1 MIRRLMFWL
10 AGALAV
16 MLVAP
21 ILAPPLLAAPYKER
35 IGDHVV
41 RSGVP
46 ITPQVRAAVLEADR
60 RVAASPSARYRASD
74 QLIFLTGGGW
84 RWMWLA
90 GNVQGAM
97 GFTRAVNDV
106 VVLNR
111 TEGDKVLGG
120 PGVGERE
127 LAGVIAHEMT
137 HGSLRAHFG
146 VTVDFAHPAELRE
159 GYCDWVAQESSLTD
173 ARALELLRGGGS
185 HPALIYWSGRKK
197 VAAAM
202 ARPGMTVDRLFA
214 EWDSNPS

>member
-1 MIRRLMFWL
+1 MIKRLLSWF

-16 MLVAP
+16 LLVAP

-41 RSGVP
+41 RSAVP

-60 RVAASPSARYRASD
+60 RVAASPGAGYRASD
-74 QLIFLTGGGW
+74 QSIFLTGGGW

-90 GNVQGAM
+90 GNAQGAM
-97 GFTRAVNDV
+97 GLTRAVNDV

-111 TEGDKVLGG
+111 IEGDKVLGG
-120 PGVGERE
+120 PGIGERE
-127 LAGVIAHEMT
+127 VAGVIAHEMT

-146 VTVDFAHPAELRE
+146 VTVDFTHPAELRE
-159 GYCDWVAQESSLTD
+159 GYCDWAAQESSLTD
-173 ARALELLRGGGS
+173 ARARELLREGRG